1 MGKGQ
6 VVLKSDI
13 PKLLQAT
20 PQRVRAVVSKAAY
33 DVQAVAAVNTP
44 VDTGALKNSLFAEMD
59 NDHEATVG
67 YTVEYAAIQELG
79 WHDRAGKY
87 HPGRYFLTGAVN
99 KIRASFM
106 AAIKQAAER

>member
-59 NDHEATVG
+59 SDREATVG
-67 YTVEYAAIQELG
+67 YTVEYAVYVEMGHHTRGGRYI
-79 WHDRAGKY
+79 
-87 HPGRYFLTGAVN
+87 PGRYMLTGAVN
-99 KIRASFM
+99 KVEPAFRA
-106 AAIKQAAER
+106 AVKQIVEG